1 MRSLGVVPILFSLIG
16 SNAIAQV
23 AAEFDGNVI
32 LGRPTDTTMSVSV
45 MGFSE
50 QAVYVGYGSGSGNYD
65 LRTPAARIPA
75 NEPRVFELVGL
86 EPDAA
91 YSYRL
96 QFRQGGEGDFLDSEP
111 GDFHTARAK
120 GSEFTFAVEADS
132 HMGAMTRHQKW
143 CDTCGRE
150 LADDLTMANT
160 MANMVAYNPDF
171 IVDLGDTFMT
181 SQNFGNGLF
190 EIQNR
195 QRGAPIRQ
203 EDMVGD
209 YLLLR
214 RHLSQSAFTVPL
226 FLVLG
231 NHDAERWA
239 VSSSI
244 GSRKRSNRATLR
256 SSSCF
261 SIVSSGGTTVLSAVR
276 AAGTSTPSISSTS
289 RRSRIATSRTVATWP
304 TPIQFQR
311 TRVRVSGA
319 SGSTNRGRVMIPDR
333 AARTSAKR
341 NLSTTL
347 RHRCS

>member
-1 MRSLGVVPILFSLIG
+1 
-16 SNAIAQV
+16 
-23 AAEFDGNVI
+23 
-32 LGRPTDTTMSVSV
+32 
-45 MGFSE
+45 
-50 QAVYVGYGSGSGNYD
+50 
-65 LRTPAARIPA
+65 
-75 NEPRVFELVGL
+75 
-86 EPDAA
+86 
-91 YSYRL
+91 
-96 QFRQGGEGDFLDSEP
+96 
-111 GDFHTARAK
+111 
-120 GSEFTFAVEADS
+120 
-132 HMGAMTRHQKW
+132 MGAMTRHQKW

-181 SQNFGNGLF
+181 NQNFGNGLF

-261 SIVSSGGTTVLSAVR
+261 SIVSSGGYDSPFGGSRGGHIYAEYFEYVKTVEDCD
-276 AAGTSTPSISSTS
+276 
-289 RRSRIATSRTVATWP
+289 VADCSYVADTY
-304 TPIQFQR
+304 T
-311 TRVRVSGA
+311 
-319 SGSTNRGRVMIPDR
+319 IP
-333 AARTSAKR
+333 A
-341 NLSTTL
+341 N
-347 RHRCS
+347 